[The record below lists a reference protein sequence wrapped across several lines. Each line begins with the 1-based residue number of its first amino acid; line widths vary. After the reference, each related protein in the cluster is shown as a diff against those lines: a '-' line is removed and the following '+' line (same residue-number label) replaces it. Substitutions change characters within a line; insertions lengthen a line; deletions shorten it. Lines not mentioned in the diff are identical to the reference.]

1 MRPRRHSRRDL
12 KRSLHR
18 EIVIFTPGRVHLIE
32 SEGLIGLAYSMA
44 DQLKN
49 GILFSGKGAR
59 AGADGSRS
67 IMMMS
72 RCDPLGLQA
81 RTINPIKFRV
91 GLMRFT
97 ATPSVIVTAAGIV
110 RVTVSQV

>member
-1 MRPRRHSRRDL
+1 M
-12 KRSLHR
+12 
-18 EIVIFTPGRVHLIE
+18 ITPGRVHLIE

-72 RCDPLGLQA
+72 RCDPRFALGLQA
-81 RTINPIKFRV
+81 RTIDPIKFRV